1 VRIRTVVIAVV
12 AAALGLGSTTAHAQE
27 TAPGSEPGVVRPE
40 KMGPL
45 QINVIT
51 TTVGG
56 DRADMVPAGSRAVV
70 SLTVMNVEDSAASG
84 VSLRIGTIKG
94 ATVVDGTA
102 TFGDLSPKE
111 EATKSVTL
119 DVGESDCTGSVE
131 AEGLFTSSLGDQT
144 IPFGFAVA
152 CPGPSL
158 YVSQAIFKTSDGDEI
173 PEPGERV
180 EILVH
185 LYNSGRDPATDARGT
200 ITLADASFIVER
212 GTATWPTIAAGASA
226 AANDPFVITI
236 PKDAKAQENP
246 CGSVSILPAPGTED
260 TRTSDDA
267 VVSSDD
273 QGASD
278 QPVSGGG
285 TGGST
290 GSTAVEPDPALKDP
304 EPAGSTEPAPAPDE
318 PIEPAPA
325 DPSVQIEGKLIVDAS
340 GTSFDLPLGNGVVCA
355 LEGRPAGGPAP
366 AGPTSKGG
374 GSNVAIDDRLAAARE
389 SGDGSSSPAPVA
401 MLLLVTAV
409 AVLARYRFGRA
420 MR

>member
-1 VRIRTVVIAVV
+1 MRIRTVVIAVV
-12 AAALGLGSTTAHAQE
+12 VAAVSLGSTTAYAQE
-27 TAPGSEPGVVRPE
+27 TEPGSEPGVARPE
-40 KMGPL
+40 KIGPL

-51 TTVGG
+51 TSVGG
-56 DRADMVPAGSRAVV
+56 DRTDMVPAGSRAVV
-70 SLTVMNVEDSAASG
+70 SLTVMNVDDSAAND
-84 VSLRIGTIKG
+84 VSMRIGSIKG

-111 EATKSVTL
+111 EATKGITL
-119 DVGESDCTGSVE
+119 DVGESDCTGGVE

-144 IPFGFAVA
+144 IPIWFAVA

-158 YVSQAIFKTSDGDEI
+158 YVSQAIFKTSDGDET
-173 PEPGERV
+173 PEPGERI

-185 LYNSGRDPATDARGT
+185 LYNSGRDPATGARGT
-200 ITLADASFIVER
+200 ITLADPSFIVER

-226 AANDPFVITI
+226 AADDPFVITI

-246 CGSVSILPAPGTED
+246 CGSVSILPAPGED

-267 VVSSDD
+267 VVSSDEPGTAD
-273 QGASD
+273 E
-278 QPVSGGG
+278 PVSGGG

-304 EPAGSTEPAPAPDE
+304 EPVGSTEPAPAPDE

-325 DPSVQIEGKLIVDAS
+325 DPGVQIEGKLIVQAS
-340 GTSFDLPLGNGVVCA
+340 GTSFELPLGNGVVCA

-389 SGDGSSSPAPVA
+389 SGGESSSPAPVA
-401 MLLLVTAV
+401 MLLLVTAI
-409 AVLARYRFGRA
+409 AVLARYRVGRA